1 MNIIKRLAA
10 KILKAEINAY
20 AKQIAVLEDAISK
33 QTKQMLGLQK
43 IIENQKIDILELRK
57 QAQKRPHFKR
67 KRK

>member
-10 KILKAEINAY
+10 KILTAEINAY

-33 QTKQMLGLQK
+33 QTKRMLGLQT
-43 IIENQKIDILELRK
+43 IIENQKIDILKLKK
-57 QAQKRPHFKR
+57 QAEKRPHFKR